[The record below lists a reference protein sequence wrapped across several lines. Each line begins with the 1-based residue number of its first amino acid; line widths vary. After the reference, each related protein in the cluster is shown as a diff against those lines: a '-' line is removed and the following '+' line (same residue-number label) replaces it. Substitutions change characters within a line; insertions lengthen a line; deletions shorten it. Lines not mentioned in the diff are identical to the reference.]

1 MSYDRNEFIQRLAQD
16 NPVDL
21 EKLAFV
27 EQQLQQLQQVG
38 VIRRSEYS
46 IQRPLGRLVQIGS
59 LGTLANVG
67 GLTQR

>member
-1 MSYDRNEFIQRLAQD
+1 MANDRNELVQRLAQN

-27 EQQLQQLQQVG
+27 EHQLKQLEQAG
-38 VIRRSEYS
+38 IATHREYA
-46 IQRPLGRLVQIGS
+46 IQRPLGRLVQVGTP
-59 LGTLANVG
+59 GTLANVG

>member
-1 MSYDRNEFIQRLAQD
+1 MADRNELVERLAQG

-27 EQQLQQLQQVG
+27 EHQLKELEQAGIVM
-38 VIRRSEYS
+38 RREYA
-46 IQRPLGRLVQIGS
+46 IQRPLGRLVQTGTPA
-59 LGTLANVG
+59 TLANVG